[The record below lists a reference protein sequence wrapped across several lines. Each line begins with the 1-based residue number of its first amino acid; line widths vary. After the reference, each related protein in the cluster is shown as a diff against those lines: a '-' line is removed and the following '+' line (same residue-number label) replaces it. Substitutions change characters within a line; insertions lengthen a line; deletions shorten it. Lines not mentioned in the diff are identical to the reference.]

1 MAIQPSCIDF
11 VITILLTGPNIW
23 FNFAASL
30 KFSIM
35 KNETGISTL
44 KNVDDEIQFYIKRK
58 KDENSALK
66 KLLTALENAKKNAS
80 TKSTT

>member
-1 MAIQPSCIDF
+1 
-11 VITILLTGPNIW
+11 
-23 FNFAASL
+23 
-30 KFSIM
+30 M

-44 KNVDDEIQFYIKRK
+44 KNIDDEIQFYIKRK